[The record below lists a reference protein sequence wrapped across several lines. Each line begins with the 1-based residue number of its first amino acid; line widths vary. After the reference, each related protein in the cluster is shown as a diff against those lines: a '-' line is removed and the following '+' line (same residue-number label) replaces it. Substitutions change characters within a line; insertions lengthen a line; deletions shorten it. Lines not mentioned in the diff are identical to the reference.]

1 MRKLYVLAV
10 ILLAVALS
18 GIQPPSASGGV
29 CPPRPA
35 SACVEVD
42 SYVESCPG
50 GARICTVY
58 RCSGGAAS
66 YTCCTICEGP

>member
-1 MRKLYVLAV
+1 MRKLYVLSV
-10 ILLAVALS
+10 ILLAIALS
-18 GIQPPSASGGV
+18 DIQ
-29 CPPRPA
+29 PRPA
-35 SACVEVD
+35 SSWVCPPSRLTCIEVD

-58 RCSGGAAS
+58 QCSGGAS

>member
-18 GIQPPSASGGV
+18 GIQPQSASGGV
-29 CPPRPA
+29 CPP
-35 SACVEVD
+35 SHLTCVEVD
-42 SYVESCPG
+42 SYVETCYG

-58 RCSGGAAS
+58 QCSGGAS
-66 YTCCTICEGP
+66 YTCCTICEGPF